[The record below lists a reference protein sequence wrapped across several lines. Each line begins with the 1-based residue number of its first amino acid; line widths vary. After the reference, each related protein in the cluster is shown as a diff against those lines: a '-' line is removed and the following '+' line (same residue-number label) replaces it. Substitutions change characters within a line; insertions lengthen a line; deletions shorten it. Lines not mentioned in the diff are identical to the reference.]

1 MGQACE
7 EVRIMG
13 AIFISYRRDDTE
25 GQAGRLFEDLSRQF
39 GRGAVFMDVAAIEP
53 GRDFRRVIDQ
63 QVAACGVLL
72 ALIGRKWIDAVDEVG
87 NRRLNDPMDF
97 VRLETASALRRD
109 IPVVPVLVHGARM
122 PRAEQLPDELK
133 EFAFRNAVELTHA
146 RWDSDVQVLVR
157 ALRPYVQTLA
167 PSPAT
172 EVPSAPAATPGAT
185 RHGRAAAIAALAV
198 AGIGGAW
205 WLSGGSSAQAPSSA
219 DAPPSKTADAGPPGP
234 GTAGRPAPGAASTV
248 AGVNSSAAT
257 RPPKPGSDTKAGGRP
272 AQGAPAAPVESR
284 VSLVGRWPASNC
296 VLIIDKD
303 DGKQISGNCDTGM
316 EHRFAGHYIAKD
328 TVSVTI
334 TRIDKARSCT
344 LTAPGKI
351 LILGPN
357 AIEISQ
363 AGWNG
368 CEVNTGPAVSVL
380 KRG

>member
-1 MGQACE
+1 
-7 EVRIMG
+7 
-13 AIFISYRRDDTE
+13 
-25 GQAGRLFEDLSRQF
+25 
-39 GRGAVFMDVAAIEP
+39 MDVAAIEP

-63 QVAACGVLL
+63 QVASCGVLL
-72 ALIGRKWIDAVDEVG
+72 ALIGRKWIDAVDEAG
-87 NRRLNDPMDF
+87 KPRLEDPMDF

-157 ALRPYVQTLA
+157 ALRPYVRAPAQPPSADVPA
-167 PSPAT
+167 PS
-172 EVPSAPAATPGAT
+172 ATPGAT
-185 RHGRAAAIAALAV
+185 RRGLVPAIAALAA
-198 AGIGGAW
+198 AGIGLAW
-205 WLSGGSSAQAPSSA
+205 WQFGGQAAQSPAAEDASVPKA
-219 DAPPSKTADAGPPGP
+219 TDAAPPAP
-234 GTAGRPAPGAASTV
+234 GTASRSAPGTASAV
-248 AGVNSSAAT
+248 AGVNVSAAN
-257 RPPKPGSDTKAGGRP
+257 RPPKPSSDTKAGVRP
-272 AQGAPAAPVESR
+272 AQGEPAAPAERR

-316 EHRFAGHYIAKD
+316 DHRFAGHYIAKD
-328 TVSVTI
+328 TVSITI
-334 TRIDKARSCT
+334 TRIDKAKSCT

-357 AIEISQ
+357 AIEVSQ